1 MNNPLRIASALG
13 LVAVLGL
20 SACVWD
26 RGEQRRE
33 RGPNM
38 GRDRGD
44 LQQRDGHDRDGRA
57 CDGQARDARHD
68 EDCRPRRP

>member
-1 MNNPLRIASALG
+1 MNTPLRIASALG
-13 LVAVLGL
+13 LVALLGL

-33 RGPNM
+33 RGHDM
-38 GRDRGD
+38 GRDRGA
-44 LQQRDGHDRDGRA
+44 LQQSNGHDRDGRP
-57 CDGQARDARHD
+57 CGGQDRDARHD

>member
-1 MNNPLRIASALG
+1 MNTTSRLATLSTLAAL
-13 LVAVLGL
+13 LGL

-57 CDGQARDARHD
+57 CDGQARDGRHD
-68 EDCRPRRP
+68 EDCRPRQR